1 MRAVL
6 AAADP
11 VGQRNAGNVF
21 KGGGGVDATRIRRC
35 REVLSDPGAR
45 VLTGHMPFGVYVSS
59 PSVEADFITFLREPV
74 ERALSHYYGQ
84 LYPPSKRARV
94 VRTGSKPRSVCLDPK
109 GGRPTQFDPLSAET
123 SPELVFS
130 HLAYVPDNLHT
141 RFLCNS
147 PVPFSPV
154 TAAMLEEAKENL
166 RTRFAFV
173 GLTERLDESMA
184 LLGRRFA
191 IDSILTDWSRVNDRR
206 PRGGDV
212 PPEVR
217 RAAEEAN
224 RYDAELYRV
233 AVELH
238 DEARTQSS
246 KVALALDLEALGM
259 ARTDSGEA
267 GPAPSGFDG
276 GPREWAGL
284 VGTRARTLRE
294 ARVAGRAGYILG
306 HGAEE
311 VERWI
316 GRLDQRIGRITA
328 RAEGRG
334 SEPEGLEA
342 LQARRDELAELLDLL
357 RRRQASLVS
366 P

>member
-1 MRAVL
+1 M
-6 AAADP
+6 
-11 VGQRNAGNVF
+11 
-21 KGGGGVDATRIRRC
+21 
-35 REVLSDPGAR
+35 
-45 VLTGHMPFGVYVSS
+45 LTGHTPFGVYVSS
-59 PSVEADFITFLREPV
+59 PSVEADFITFFREPV

-94 VRTGSKPRSVCLDPK
+94 VRTGSKPRSVCLDPN

-154 TAAMLEEAKENL
+154 TEAMLEEAKQNL

-173 GLTERLDESMA
+173 GLTERLDESLA
-184 LLGRRFA
+184 LLGRRFG

-212 PPEVR
+212 PSEVR
-217 RAAEEAN
+217 RAAEQAN

-233 AVELH
+233 GVELL
-238 DEARTQSS
+238 DGARAQSS
-246 KVALALDLEALGM
+246 KVAVAVALDLEALGL

-284 VGTRARTLRE
+284 VRTRARTLRE
-294 ARVAGRAGYILG
+294 ARVAGRVGYILG
-306 HGAEE
+306 HGAED

-316 GRLDQRIGRITA
+316 GRLDQRIGRVTA

-342 LQARRDELAELLDLL
+342 LHARRDELAELLDLL
-357 RRRQASLVS
+357 RRRQANLVR

>member
-1 MRAVL
+1 M
-6 AAADP
+6 
-11 VGQRNAGNVF
+11 
-21 KGGGGVDATRIRRC
+21 
-35 REVLSDPGAR
+35 
-45 VLTGHMPFGVYVSS
+45 LTGHTPFGVYVSS
-59 PSVEADFITFLREPV
+59 PSVEADFITFFREPV

-84 LYPPSKRARV
+84 LYSTFE
-94 VRTGSKPRSVCLDPK
+94 TGT
-109 GGRPTQFDPLSAET
+109 GGAYGVQAPIRYASTPTGAGRTQFDPLSQET
-123 SPELVFS
+123 PPELVFS

-154 TAAMLEEAKENL
+154 TAAMLEEAKQNL

-173 GLTERLDESMA
+173 GLTERLDESLA
-184 LLGRRFA
+184 LLGRRFG

-212 PPEVR
+212 PSEVR

-233 AVELH
+233 AVELL
-238 DEARTQSS
+238 DEARAQSS
-246 KVALALDLEALGM
+246 KVALALDLEALGL

-267 GPAPSGFDG
+267 GPAPPGFDG
-276 GPREWAGL
+276 GPQEWARL
-284 VGTRARTLRE
+284 VRRRARTLRE
-294 ARVAGRAGYILG
+294 ARVAGRAGFVLG
-306 HGAEE
+306 LGAEH

-316 GRLDQRIGRITA
+316 GRLDQRIGRVRE

-334 SEPEGLEA
+334 SKPEGLEA
-342 LQARRDELAELLDLL
+342 LEARRDELAELLDLL
-357 RRRQASLVS
+357 RRRQASLS
-366 P
+366 